1 MGKKEVFRRIA
12 TNEKGRSMVIKADFT
27 IVHANELV
35 TLKGKSDRPQIKE
48 EMNDLGI
55 IKNGAVAVKEGKIV
69 AIGTTEEV
77 LGKLE
82 RGFEIIDASG
92 KLVTPG
98 LIDPHVHLI
107 FAGSREHELEA
118 MAVKGI
124 PYLEIKSKGGGMPTT
139 LKKTGEASTEELL
152 KRTTQV
158 LDTMLIH
165 GTTTIE
171 AKSGYEM
178 TFHGEIRQLE
188 IIKTLNKTHPIELV
202 PTFMAQGIPFEYEN
216 EVDRLTGE
224 IFKKW
229 IPEVAR
235 RKLAEYCDVFCEK
248 GYFNVAQSRRILEE
262 GRKYGM
268 KLRIH
273 ADWLAHSGGAKLGA
287 ELGVISADHLIFT
300 PPEEIE
306 DLVRKG
312 IMGTFLPTTPFC
324 YLGTYA
330 KAREIINR
338 GLPVALA
345 TDYSAADMCESMQ
358 MMMTIA
364 ILQMKMTTEEALV
377 ASTINAAHAIERAH
391 EIGSLEEG
399 KKADIVIF
407 DAPNHKYF
415 AYHYGINLAERV
427 FKNGKVVAEK
437 GRTVKQEHCLNDN

>member
-1 MGKKEVFRRIA
+1 MA
-12 TNEKGRSMVIKADFT
+12 IKADFA
-27 IVHANELV
+27 IINANELA
-35 TLKGKSDRPQIKE
+35 TLKGTSRKPRVRG
-48 EMNDLGI
+48 EMSNLGI
-55 IKNGAVAVKEGKIV
+55 INGGAVAVKDEKIV
-69 AIGTTEEV
+69 TVGTTEEV
-77 LGKLE
+77 LHKLE
-82 RGFEIIDASG
+82 KGFEVVEATG

-107 FAGSREHELEA
+107 FAGSREEELES

-124 PYLEIKSKGGGMPTT
+124 PYLEIKDRGGGMPTT
-139 LKKTGEASTEELL
+139 LRKTGEATTEELL
-152 KRTTQV
+152 EKTARI

-178 TFHGEIRQLE
+178 TFHGELRQLE
-188 IIKTLNKTHPIELV
+188 VIDILNKRHPVDLI
-202 PTFMAQGIPFEYEN
+202 PTFLAQGIPNEYEN
-216 EVDRLTGE
+216 KVDQLTDE
-224 IFKKW
+224 IVGKW
-229 IPEVAR
+229 IPEIAK

-248 GYFNVAQSRRILEE
+248 GYFNVAQSKRILET
-262 GRKYGM
+262 GRNHGM

-273 ADWLAHSGGAKLGA
+273 ADWLVHSGGARLGA
-287 ELGVISADHLIFT
+287 ELGVVSADHLIFT
-300 PPEEIE
+300 PMEDIE
-306 DLVRKG
+306 ALKKKG
-312 IMGTFLPTTPFC
+312 TIGVFLPTTPFC

-345 TDYSAADMCESMQ
+345 TDLSAANMCESIQ

-364 ILQMKMTTEEALV
+364 ILQMKMTTEEAL
-377 ASTINAAHAIERAH
+377 AAATINAAHSVERAH

-415 AYHYGINLAERV
+415 PYHYGVNLAEKV
-427 FKNGKVVAEK
+427 FKNGKLVVEK
-437 GRTVKQEHCLNDN
+437 GRRIK